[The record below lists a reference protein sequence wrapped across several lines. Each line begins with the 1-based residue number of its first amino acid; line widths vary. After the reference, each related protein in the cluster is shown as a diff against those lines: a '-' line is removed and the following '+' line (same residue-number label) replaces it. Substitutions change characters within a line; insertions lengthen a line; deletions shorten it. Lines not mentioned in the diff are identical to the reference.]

1 MADGETD
8 PAALRARLE
17 GAIED
22 LDLAIERRRMDLA
35 GRVADVA
42 REAHE
47 VLGIGAGGAAE
58 MAEAAGLGWGRF
70 FMMIGLAGDNGDQA
84 AQLFLRRWADAG
96 RRLSLK
102 REPANTEM
110 TATRERVLTA
120 APVPRTYC
128 VPVSTAAVMETVTTI
143 TTAFHT

>member
-22 LDLAIERRRMDLA
+22 LDLAIERGRIDLA

-42 REAHE
+42 REAHQ

-58 MAEAAGLGWGRF
+58 MAEAAGFGWGRF
-70 FMMIGLAGDNGDQA
+70 FGRIGEAAGRGDHT
-84 AQLFLRRWADAG
+84 AQLFLRRWGHAG
-96 RRLSLK
+96 RTASLSGRRRRLAMYLREIGSRK
-102 REPANTEM
+102 RAIPPDL
-110 TATRERVLTA
+110 REAILTGL
-120 APVPRTYC
+120 
-128 VPVSTAAVMETVTTI
+128 SEEGKGGG
-143 TTAFHT
+143 